1 MWGCGISPR
10 PRSICSRPASKRT
23 IVRRHPIRLLALVPT
38 VAILGA
44 PWFANRIEPRILG
57 LPFLLAWISGWV
69 LGTSIVLW
77 LIDWRERSSLP
88 RE

>member
-1 MWGCGISPR
+1 MLRR
-10 PRSICSRPASKRT
+10 PY
-23 IVRRHPIRLLALVPT
+23 RLLALIPT

-69 LGTSIVLW
+69 LCTSLVLW
-77 LIDWRERSSLP
+77 FIDWREHGP
-88 RE
+88 HTRE